1 MQAFYR
7 THYHPSNA
15 ILSISADFDEER
27 MLDLAEKWFAP
38 LADRTVASQPIP
50 REPDQ
55 EAPRREEVERG
66 VPATTLSMAFHM
78 GSRTSQDF
86 YTADLVSDLLSGG
99 DSSRLYKHLVQEQRL
114 LASVNAY
121 ISGDIDPGLFVFTG
135 QLLPGTAPEQAE
147 AAFRAEIEA
156 LQSIPAS
163 DYEVEKVK
171 NKFEANTLFGELNVM
186 NKAMNLGFYEML
198 GRPAVSQRRGRGLPC
213 RHDRRHPRLQP
224 PHLPPRKLFHPYLQ
238 SEKMTQP
245 PLVIPSDVEVAQ
257 AGKSLLA
264 NGSALY
270 TLASD
275 DFEVLR
281 ITFVFRAGSA
291 MQRVPFSASAAANM
305 LAAGTRDMTA
315 HQIAERLDYYGSY
328 YDVNIDRDYAYI
340 SFCTLSKFFDE
351 TLAVAEQIL
360 LHPVFPEEEL
370 RTYCAKRKQRLAV
383 ERTKVDTQAR
393 EAFARA
399 LFGPSHPYGISADE
413 AQYDKLTRGDVAAF
427 YESHYTADNGFTI
440 CSGAHRRPRTAGR
453 RGAGGTVA
461 AAQTR
466 SRHPV
471 PGTRDAARSAGR
483 PSGRRTVVDPHR
495 KAAFPGASIPISSAC
510 RSWHPP
516 WAVISVRA

>member
-1 MQAFYR
+1 
-7 THYHPSNA
+7 
-15 ILSISADFDEER
+15 
-27 MLDLAEKWFAP
+27 
-38 LADRTVASQPIP
+38 
-50 REPDQ
+50 
-55 EAPRREEVERG
+55 
-66 VPATTLSMAFHM
+66 
-78 GSRTSQDF
+78 
-86 YTADLVSDLLSGG
+86 
-99 DSSRLYKHLVQEQRL
+99 
-114 LASVNAY
+114 
-121 ISGDIDPGLFVFTG
+121 
-135 QLLPGTAPEQAE
+135 
-147 AAFRAEIEA
+147 
-156 LQSIPAS
+156 
-163 DYEVEKVK
+163 
-171 NKFEANTLFGELNVM
+171 
-186 NKAMNLGFYEML
+186 
-198 GRPAVSQRRGRGLPC
+198 
-213 RHDRRHPRLQP
+213 
-224 PHLPPRKLFHPYLQ
+224 
-238 SEKMTQP
+238 MTQP

-281 ITFVFRAGSA
+281 VTFVFRAGSA

-305 LAAGTRDMTA
+305 LAEGTRDMTA

-340 SFCTLSKFFDE
+340 SFCMLSKFFDE

-440 CSGAHRRPRTAGR
+440 CSGRIGDHELKAVAELAGRIPRGAAEAPPAFPAPETTHTAFVEYPGAVQSSLRIGRLLFPRTHPDFLGMQVVAT
-453 RGAGGTVA
+453 ALGGYFGSRLMQNLREEHGYTYGVVSAMVNFEREGYFAVA
-461 AAQTR
+461 AQ
-466 SRHPV
+466 V
-471 PGTRDAARSAGR
+471 GTGVTQEALQEICKEIERLRTEPMPEEELALVKNMMTGEMMRILDGPFGIADVTIENILCGTDNTVIGENIRRIRQMTPADVQRLARKYLAKEDLVTVIAGAR
-483 PSGRRTVVDPHR
+483 QPNS
-495 KAAFPGASIPISSAC
+495 
-510 RSWHPP
+510 
-516 WAVISVRA
+516 